1 MLLRLLTRYFLAFA
15 VLLFALK
22 PSSAQVANNKIIKV
36 FIDAGHGGR
45 DPGNEARQ
53 RGMKDEKHLNLE
65 ISLKLGKYISER
77 IKNTKVIYSRTTDK
91 KISLDDLVNIA
102 NNSGAD
108 YFISIHC
115 NSNPNRAIY
124 GTRTHIH
131 SHKFKASRNLAFIIE
146 KEFSTRAGRKSRG
159 VMDARDRGYNL
170 QALQY
175 TKMPGVLVECGF
187 MTNPTEEKFLNSTLG
202 QDYIASAI
210 FRAFR
215 TFLHESNVHVEDRD
229 NIYKVQILASTAPV
243 NLKERRFQKL
253 DSRVEEYKFPGQTY
267 GYRYMVGREYDL
279 ETAKKLMRKLRN
291 EGFKD
296 AFVVSLKD
304 GEYKTSRVS
313 R

>member
-1 MLLRLLTRYFLAFA
+1 MQFQNKRCIFLFTLIL
-15 VLLFALK
+15 VVSVGFTQ
-22 PSSAQVANNKIIKV
+22 AQNTKKTITV
-36 FIDAGHGGR
+36 FIDPGHGGG

-53 RGMKDEKHLNLE
+53 DGMKDEKHLNLE
-65 ISLKLGKYISER
+65 IATKLGNYISER
-77 IKNTKVIYSRTTDK
+77 ITNTKIIYSRTTDS
-91 KISLDDLVNIA
+91 KISLDSRVERA
-102 NNSGAD
+102 NKSGAD

-115 NSNPNRAIY
+115 NSNPNKAIF

-131 SHKFKASRNLAFIIE
+131 SNKFASSKKLANIIE
-146 KEFSTRAGRKSRG
+146 HEFSTRAGRKSRG

-187 MTNPTEEKFLNSTLG
+187 MTNPTEEKFLNSELG

-210 FRAFR
+210 FRGFR
-215 TFLHESNVHVEDRD
+215 TFLDEENVKVEDRSTV
-229 NIYKVQILASTAPV
+229 YKVQIMASTTPV
-243 NLKERRFQKL
+243 NLKESRFQKL
-253 DSRVEEYKFPGQTY
+253 DIRVEEYKFPGQTY
-267 GYRYMVGREYDL
+267 QYRYMVGREYDL
-279 ETAKKLMRKLRN
+279 DIAKKLMAKLRK

-304 GEYKTSRVS
+304 GEYKTNRVS